1 MRTSLYL
8 VRLKIFE
15 WIKLLRRHIYQY
27 RETELVEISQLPYVF
42 HNSLHMQECRNES
55 EIYMYNYKL
64 IQLLN
69 HNKLINGILG
79 DMLDQ
84 AWL

>member
-27 RETELVEISQLPYVF
+27 RETAELVEISELPYVF
-42 HNSLHMQECRNES
+42 HSSLHMQECRKES
-55 EIYMYNYKL
+55 ETYNYKL

>member
-1 MRTSLYL
+1 MCFTA
-8 VRLKIFE
+8 E
-15 WIKLLRRHIYQY
+15 
-27 RETELVEISQLPYVF
+27 
-42 HNSLHMQECRNES
+42 SLHMQECRKES
-55 EIYMYNYKL
+55 EIYNYKL